1 MTVAAVS
8 LGEAD
13 AEVGQYILKELH
25 LLVSPSR
32 GNCTEMKIPVT
43 TIAVLISANSGSD
56 MTQLRTTTAAI
67 QGLPNLQSSSADM
80 RRKGA
85 SRVN

>member
-8 LGEAD
+8 LGDAD
-13 AEVGQYILKELH
+13 AEVGQHILKELR
-25 LLVSPSR
+25 LLVSPCR

-43 TIAVLISANSGSD
+43 TTAALTSANSGSD
-56 MTQLRTTTAAI
+56 MTQLRTTTATI